1 MLVFRF
7 GAELAAMDAEEFVAD
22 VLVKRLGAAG
32 VVTGDDFSFGKGRT
46 GDVGRA
52 EDARRAART

>member
-1 MLVFRF
+1 
-7 GAELAAMDAEEFVAD
+7 MDAEEFVAD
-22 VLVKRLGAAG
+22 VLAKRLGAAG

-52 EDARRAART
+52 ADARRAARPDG